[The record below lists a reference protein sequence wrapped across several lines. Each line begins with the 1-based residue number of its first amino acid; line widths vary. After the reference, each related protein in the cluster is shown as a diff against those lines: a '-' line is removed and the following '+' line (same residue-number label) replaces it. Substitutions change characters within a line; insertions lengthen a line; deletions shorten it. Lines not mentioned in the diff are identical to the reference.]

1 MSLPHI
7 DADTI
12 RRILPFERAVRAI
25 EDGLAGAVD
34 PERDSPRL
42 FSPAPDGEFLLM
54 PTEGGPRYTGV
65 KVATIAPQN
74 PGRGREKIQGV
85 YVLFDAHTLAPLATM
100 EAASLTAIRTP
111 ATTLTAIK
119 HIAAAAPEGDQL
131 GDTPRILVFG
141 AGVQGLNHLRAAR
154 SLFPRATLQVVGRTP
169 ERRAALVRTL
179 AAEGIE
185 VEPVTDATGS
195 APSDAGPPGSGG
207 VTDDVGAAISAADI
221 IICVTTSSRPLFDG
235 ALPRDG
241 AIIASVGQHG
251 LGAREVDATLVRRS
265 DVVVE
270 GRASSWRESGD
281 LVPARSAEEWQAMD
295 LPNLKDLVAGRLQ
308 RRTGTC
314 CLFTGVG
321 MSWEDLVLAEAVY
334 EGLDRRPAPAPEETA
349 GQAPQAEVH
358 HD

>member
-34 PERDSPRL
+34 PELDSPRL
-42 FSPAPDGEFLLM
+42 FSPAPGGEFLLM

-74 PGRGREKIQGV
+74 PGRGLEKIQGV

-100 EAASLTAIRTP
+100 EAASLTAVRTP

-131 GDTPRILVFG
+131 GDAPRILVFG

-154 SLFPRATLQVVGRTP
+154 SLFPGAVLQVVGRTP
-169 ERRAALVRTL
+169 QRRTALVQTL

-185 VEPVTDATGS
+185 VEPVADT
-195 APSDAGPPGSGG
+195 AGPANGVEPPGSGG
-207 VTDDVGAAISAADI
+207 VTDDVAAAISAADI

-235 ALPRDG
+235 TLPRDG

-251 LGAREVDATLVRRS
+251 LDAREVDATLVRRS

-281 LVPARSAEEWQAMD
+281 LVPARSAEEWQTMH

-308 RRTGTC
+308 RRPGTC

-334 EGLDRRPAPAPEETA
+334 EDLDLLPGPARLETEW
-349 GQAPQAEVH
+349 QATEGNGD